1 VPDLPSLLHDEIDAM
16 EETQDAV
23 ESLVK
28 EAAADAKEAAK
39 AEGEGAIKS
48 LDELRELFAE
58 MALAVG
64 DDIGDLWDDSY
75 RNGVAFGKKRRGAT
89 A

>member
-1 VPDLPSLLHDEIDAM
+1 
-16 EETQDAV
+16 
-23 ESLVK
+23 
-28 EAAADAKEAAK
+28 
-39 AEGEGAIKS
+39 
-48 LDELRELFAE
+48 